1 VIPTTILPMTRPLSL
16 MNTFWAPS
24 IALCS
29 PRSESSR
36 GDSIGASWTFV
47 QPHLSRN
54 NEYIDK
60 GTERVSYKLV

>member
-1 VIPTTILPMTRPLSL
+1 VIPTILPMTRPLSL
-16 MNTFWAPS
+16 MNAFGGPS

-36 GDSIGASWTFV
+36 DELIRASWTFV
-47 QPHLSRN
+47 QSHLSRN
-54 NEYIDK
+54 NEHIDK